1 MSTRGHS
8 ARVAASVVVAALC
21 WAGSPATGNAE
32 RAEQSGRGAAS
43 EDGSAAG
50 RTARGSRASDAEGV
64 GPTRPGRIGARSEGA
79 AGSGGRSGRL
89 PVADGRGD
97 SDSPGDSGPTGG
109 LIGLGET
116 NAAAAAA
123 ELGFTV
129 RIVARD
135 GEWFPVT
142 KDYREDRINIV
153 IENGTVARAFVG

>member
-1 MSTRGHS
+1 MGTRRQS
-8 ARVAASVVVAALC
+8 VRVAASVVVAALC

-32 RAEQSGRGAAS
+32 PAGQSGGGAAS
-43 EDGSAAG
+43 EDGSTPG
-50 RTARGSRASDAEGV
+50 RTARGSRSSDAERV
-64 GPTRPGRIGARSEGA
+64 GPIRPGRLGARSEGA

-89 PVADGRGD
+89 PAADGD
-97 SDSPGDSGPTGG
+97 SGGPGDSGPTGG
-109 LIGLGET
+109 LVGLGET
-116 NAAAAAA
+116 GAAAAAA

-153 IENGTVARAFVG
+153 VENGAVVRAFVG